1 VVRAPFLP
9 THNSVLSLH
18 RPTCTWPGQSPV
30 ARVAEPLS
38 VARAE
43 RLSVARV
50 VESLPVARVA
60 EPSSVARVVEPPSV
74 ALVVEPPSVALVVEP
89 LWLVGATT
97 EAFGMVPEGGFGA
110 GVGGHTV

>member
-1 VVRAPFLP
+1 MVRAPFLP

-74 ALVVEPPSVALVVEP
+74 ALVVEP

>member
-74 ALVVEPPSVALVVEP
+74 ALVVEP

>member
-1 VVRAPFLP
+1 M
-9 THNSVLSLH
+9 
-18 RPTCTWPGQSPV
+18 

-74 ALVVEPPSVALVVEP
+74 ALVVEP